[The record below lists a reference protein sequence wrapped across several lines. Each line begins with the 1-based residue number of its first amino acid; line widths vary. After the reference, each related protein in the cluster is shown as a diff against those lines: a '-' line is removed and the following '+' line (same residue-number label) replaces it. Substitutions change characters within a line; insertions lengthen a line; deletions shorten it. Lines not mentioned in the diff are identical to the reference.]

1 MAGGRAVSLDGEA
14 GRLVCWLVVEDGE
27 AGREAVSLVYWLVVQ
42 LSAWMVRMVVR
53 LSARTDG
60 WWSSCQL
67 GW

>member
-1 MAGGRAVSLDGEA
+1 VVELSAWKVSLEGESLDG
-14 GRLVCWLVVEDGE
+14 WLVVELS
-27 AGREAVSLVYWLVVQ
+27 AWMVRWMVRWLVVE